1 MDQNFLELI
10 EPTPKIE
17 SKKCKFIALLLSLS
31 LTYSPLLIGVVIWYF
46 YDYFFAGATL
56 LITYLVVGI
65 IRSQLRNDVIPINQ
79 REFHYT
85 DKAIATWVVAKQLCS
100 QPKDEA

>member
-31 LTYSPLLIGVVIWYF
+31 LTYSPLLVGIVIWYF

-56 LITYLVVGI
+56 LITYLVIGI

-85 DKAIATWVVAKQLCS
+85 DKAIAAWVVAKQLCHER
-100 QPKDEA
+100 KNED

>member
-10 EPTPKIE
+10 KPTPKIE
-17 SKKCKFIALLLSLS
+17 SKKCKIIAFLLSIS
-31 LTYSPLLIGVVIWYF
+31 LIYSPLLIGGVIWYF
-46 YDYFFAGATL
+46 YDYFFAGASL

-65 IRSQLRNDVIPINQ
+65 IRSQLRNDVIPLNQ

-85 DKAIATWVVAKQLCS
+85 DKAIATWVVAKQVCREV
-100 QPKDEA
+100 KD